1 MRRFL
6 SIVEHELDC
15 EDLEPVSQDEEMT
28 NDDAGQAGTSGKLSS
43 VAIVAVE
50 VKPTRVADD
59 DDDGGGDKD
68 AAEDDDDDEAGSRLV
83 VIDKTRFVPHIEADT
98 FIS

>member
-59 DDDGGGDKD
+59 DDD
-68 AAEDDDDDEAGSRLV
+68 EAGSRLV